1 MRATSGLSRRQFM
14 KITAVLGSGAL
25 LAACAPSAAPAGDGS
40 GAAAPAS
47 DTVLIRY
54 QSREPERAAGI
65 QQLWNEFYPQFRD
78 ENPAIEVEFLPDPG
92 GSNRREGALSAM
104 VAGNAPDLLEF
115 CCANSTFFMQKG
127 ETLNL
132 QPFIDQDADEVNIDD
147 YYAHQFDPW
156 MQEGNIHLM
165 PRFTGTQCI
174 YYNKD
179 MFDEAGVEYPPSEW
193 GAWDWEDYT
202 QMARKFVDAESDLQ
216 QWGTSN
222 YGLNANWLTQYWVRG
237 WGAHMVDPEDN
248 TRCGLVDEPAQEA
261 LEWMRSIIWDDKLFA
276 YGSNIGLGVVELFLG
291 QRIALMEIGPW
302 NLGVQADGATFRWDV
317 APMPDGPAGHTT
329 HQSVD
334 GTMIWQGTEFPDA
347 SWTLLKWLTSPD
359 YGRLYIRYA
368 QKQPSRKSLLP
379 EFAPI
384 MRDANPLFEDIN
396 LDVFT
401 NSIAADIGEPEEM
414 FAEDFVTK
422 DQILKPAFDQV
433 MLLGEAP
440 VNLIVEH
447 ANVATRFNRGEISI
461 EDLGNELDKIQA

>member
-1 MRATSGLSRRQFM
+1 
-14 KITAVLGSGAL
+14 L
-25 LAACAPSAAPAGDGS
+25 LAACAPGTAPSAGGEGAAAPAGD
-40 GAAAPAS
+40 
-47 DTVLIRY
+47 TVMIRY

-65 QQLWNEFYPQFRD
+65 QELWNEFYPQFR
-78 ENPAIEVEFLPDPG
+78 EANPNVEVEFLPDPG

-104 VAGNAPDLLEF
+104 VAGNAPDLIEF
-115 CCANSTFFMQKG
+115 CCSDSTFFMQKG

-132 QPFIDQDADEVNIDD
+132 QPFIDQDAEEVNLDD

-156 MQEGNIHLM
+156 TQEGDIHLM
-165 PRFTGTQCI
+165 PRFTGTQLV

-179 MFDEAGVEYPPSEW
+179 MFDAAGVEYPPTEW
-193 GAWDWEDYT
+193 GAWTWEDYT
-202 QMARKFVDAESDLQ
+202 EMARNFIDTEGDLQ
-216 QWGTSN
+216 KWGTSN

-248 TRCGLVDEPAQEA
+248 TRCGLTDEPAQEA

-276 YGSNIGLGVVELFLG
+276 YGSTIGLGVVELFLG
-291 QRIALMEIGPW
+291 QRIAMMEIGPW
-302 NLGVQADGATFRWDV
+302 NLGVQADGATFKWDV

-334 GTMIWQGTEFPDA
+334 GTMIWKGTQHPDE
-347 SWTLLKWLTSPD
+347 SWALLKWLASPE

-384 MRDANPLFEDIN
+384 MRDANPLFEEIN
-396 LDVFT
+396 LDIFT
-401 NSIAADIGEPEEM
+401 NSIAQDIGGPEEM

-440 VNLIVEH
+440 VSVIVAH
-447 ANVATRFNRGEISI
+447 ADVATRFNRGEIPI
-461 EDLGNELDKIQA
+461 EELGNELAKIQA